1 MDFLGLRNLT
11 VIDHT
16 IKLLQQKDVIIEIEK
31 IPMDDAKVYKL
42 FAKGLT
48 IGVFQ
53 FESSGMREFLKKLKP
68 THFEDLIAM
77 NALYRPGPMKNIDN
91 FINRRSGKKKIEYV
105 SPALKPILDE
115 TYGIIVYQEQVMQ
128 ITNEIA
134 NFTLA
139 QADILRRAIG
149 KKNTDLMEA
158 LKVKFINGASNNGM
172 TKKQATNIYGLIEKF
187 AQYGFNKSHSTA
199 YAYISYQTAWLKTYH
214 PAEFMAANLTS
225 EMNNIDRVVILIN
238 ECRKLKIDVL
248 PPDINV
254 SNINFQPIDDASI
267 SFGMNAIKNV
277 GEKALEFIISARE
290 KDGPFN
296 SLFDFTCRVDLQ
308 AVNKKVLESLI
319 VSGSMDHLEGSR
331 AEKVS
336 SIDIALRYGQNI
348 QSERYKNQVDLFSDS
363 GNGSGMSMV
372 PDLQEARPW
381 SDGEALANEKEVLGL
396 YLTGHPLLEYADD
409 LEDFSNHDFTES
421 IQDRNLNIVRIGG
434 AIQNYKIHFDR
445 KNKQMAFFTLECLG
459 GHAEI
464 LVFSNTFAKYKELL
478 SEDKIVF
485 VSGKPTD
492 NADFSDLKLV
502 ADEIVPLEK
511 VRDYYAK
518 SINLQLDIE
527 KILPQNIEDLHSL
540 SKQYPGPCNLMFHY
554 NDENQRKKRI
564 LSHNMRVSSSREF
577 LTKLRDVYGKSNVW
591 VL

>member
-1 MDFLGLRNLT
+1 MDF
-11 VIDHT
+11 
-16 IKLLQQKDVIIEIEK
+16 
-31 IPMDDAKVYKL
+31 
-42 FAKGLT
+42 
-48 IGVFQ
+48 
-53 FESSGMREFLKKLKP
+53 
-68 THFEDLIAM
+68 
-77 NALYRPGPMKNIDN
+77 
-91 FINRRSGKKKIEYV
+91 
-105 SPALKPILDE
+105 
-115 TYGIIVYQEQVMQ
+115 IV
-128 ITNEIA
+128 A
-134 NFTLA
+134 
-139 QADILRRAIG
+139 
-149 KKNTDLMEA
+149 
-158 LKVKFINGASNNGM
+158 
-172 TKKQATNIYGLIEKF
+172 
-187 AQYGFNKSHSTA
+187 
-199 YAYISYQTAWLKTYH
+199 
-214 PAEFMAANLTS
+214 
-225 EMNNIDRVVILIN
+225 
-238 ECRKLKIDVL
+238 
-248 PPDINV
+248 
-254 SNINFQPIDDASI
+254 
-267 SFGMNAIKNV
+267 
-277 GEKALEFIISARE
+277 ARE

-296 SLFDFTCRVDLQ
+296 SLFDFTGRVDLQ

-336 SIDIALRYGQNI
+336 TIDIALRYGQNI
-348 QSERYKNQVDLFSDS
+348 QSERYKNQVDLFGDS
-363 GNGSGMSMV
+363 GNGSGVSMV
-372 PDLQEARPW
+372 PDLQEVRPW
-381 SDGEALANEKEVLGL
+381 SDGESLANEKGVLGL

-421 IQDRNLNIVRIGG
+421 IQDRNLKIVRIGG

-518 SINLQLDIE
+518 SINLQLDLE
-527 KILPQNIEDLHSL
+527 NILPQDIEDLHSL
-540 SKQYPGPCNLMFHY
+540 SKQYPGSCNLMFHY

-564 LSHNMRVSSSREF
+564 LSHNTRVSSSREF

>member
-1 MDFLGLRNLT
+1 MQSLQLQNDTLIDIATFLARRWSGKENVTVGFSKIRQNETRLKEKKVLLMPNEHYYGNDF
-11 VIDHT
+11 
-16 IKLLQQKDVIIEIEK
+16 QKYRQFRVSIWYEAMRLKHCEK
-31 IPMDDAKVYKL
+31 IL
-42 FAKGLT
+42 
-48 IGVFQ
+48 
-53 FESSGMREFLKKLKP
+53 
-68 THFEDLIAM
+68 
-77 NALYRPGPMKNIDN
+77 
-91 FINRRSGKKKIEYV
+91 
-105 SPALKPILDE
+105 
-115 TYGIIVYQEQVMQ
+115 
-128 ITNEIA
+128 
-134 NFTLA
+134 
-139 QADILRRAIG
+139 
-149 KKNTDLMEA
+149 
-158 LKVKFINGASNNGM
+158 SNDH
-172 TKKQATNIYGLIEKF
+172 A
-187 AQYGFNKSHSTA
+187 YGFILNAIETRRIELVGIKVWKGMVEELIFNYTNM
-199 YAYISYQTAWLKTYH
+199 WLSR
-214 PAEFMAANLTS
+214 ANLGSIFGKARTVEAFYQYFLFGDIKGEIQPSQFTS
-225 EMNNIDRVVILIN
+225 RV
-238 ECRKLKIDVL
+238 
-248 PPDINV
+248 
-254 SNINFQPIDDASI
+254 
-267 SFGMNAIKNV
+267 G
-277 GEKALEFIISARE
+277 
-290 KDGPFN
+290 
-296 SLFDFTCRVDLQ
+296 LQ

-336 SIDIALRYGQNI
+336 TIDIALRYGQNI
-348 QSERYKNQVDLFSDS
+348 QSERYKNQVDLFGDS

-372 PDLQEARPW
+372 PDLQEVRPW
-381 SDGEALANEKEVLGL
+381 SDGEALANEKGVLGL

-464 LVFSNTFAKYKELL
+464 LVFSNTFAKYKKLL

-518 SINLQLDIE
+518 SINLQLELE

-540 SKQYPGPCNLMFHY
+540 SKQYPGSCNLMFHY

-577 LTKLRDVYGKSNVW
+577 LTKLRDIYGKSNVW